1 MYSNDQY
8 YMKFSTTISKKR
20 ETVNLHSYL
29 YQCNMFHDIENN
41 LKALEVPEFTES
53 YIDDIDAIYK
63 KYLPNLSVISYH
75 NTTDQKTLS
84 QITNSFELNELFCEH
99 TSNISVLREM
109 AIEYQRL
116 TSNQERKLMYRYE
129 ILPCIENEQNN
140 LEEVLHRLSMK
151 KISNI

>member
-1 MYSNDQY
+1 MI
-8 YMKFSTTISKKR
+8 FSTTTSTKH
-20 ETVNLHSYL
+20 ETINSNGYL
-29 YQCNMFHDIENN
+29 FECNMFHDVENN
-41 LKALEVPEFTES
+41 LKALEIPEFTES
-53 YIDDIDAIYK
+53 HIDDIDAIYK
-63 KYLPNLSVISYH
+63 KYLPNLSIISYN

-84 QITNSFELNELFCEH
+84 QMTNSFELNELFCEH
-99 TSNISVLREM
+99 TSNISKLREM

-140 LEEVLHRLSMK
+140 LEEVLQRLSMK